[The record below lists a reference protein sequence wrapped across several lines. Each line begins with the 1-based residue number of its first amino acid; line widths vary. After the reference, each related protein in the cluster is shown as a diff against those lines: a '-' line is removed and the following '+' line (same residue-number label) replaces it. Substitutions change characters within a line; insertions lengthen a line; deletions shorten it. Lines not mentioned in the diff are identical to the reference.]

1 MKTLLLGLVLLGCS
15 ATCWADLNE
24 RSHLPPSVQVK
35 VNKHIAQAY
44 IRGNAVKAQAGQG
57 QDGDASGGGTQVINS
72 FSNVRQAPKEV
83 VTAVRG
89 DIVNVCFHCQ

>member
-1 MKTLLLGLVLLGCS
+1 MKKLLLGLVLLGCS
-15 ATCWADLNE
+15 TTCWADLNE
-24 RSHLPPSVQVK
+24 RNHLPPSVQVK

-44 IRGNAVKAQAGQG
+44 IRGNAVKAQAG